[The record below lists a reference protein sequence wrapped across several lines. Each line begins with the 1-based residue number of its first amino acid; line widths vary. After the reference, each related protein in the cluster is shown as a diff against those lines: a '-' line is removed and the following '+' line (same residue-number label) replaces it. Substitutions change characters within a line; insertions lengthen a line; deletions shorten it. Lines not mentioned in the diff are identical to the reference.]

1 MPGEFL
7 VPSSRESVLVI
18 LQLEVRGSSQYST
31 MHRTVLDNKDSSSLN
46 AQSSKTE
53 KPGCTGFLQDLQWMH
68 EHKEGFW
75 GPGMVMSFK
84 IVNHNVRYFMWS
96 LLSHRKLLMDREPRW
111 LHKTQYTFVDTQYP
125 HKLGGYVRS
134 VQQNRNFL
142 TSLDC
147 LLLIRLQGLWN
158 GKLFPWMLCLYL
170 FISALVIVKYIIARV
185 NKGDPLALSLNI
197 PS

>member
-84 IVNHNVRYFMWS
+84 IVNHNVRYFIWSFLATESCTWIGSQGDCTGHSTPLLTLSTLINRVVMWGQCSRTEISWPHWIVCS
-96 LLSHRKLLMDREPRW
+96 LAGYKGYGMESCSLGCSVCTFSFLL
-111 LHKTQYTFVDTQYP
+111 
-125 HKLGGYVRS
+125 
-134 VQQNRNFL
+134 
-142 TSLDC
+142 
-147 LLLIRLQGLWN
+147 
-158 GKLFPWMLCLYL
+158 
-170 FISALVIVKYIIARV
+170 
-185 NKGDPLALSLNI
+185 
-197 PS
+197 